1 MFVSGTVVGGNACS
15 LGADSRAG
23 WWIVNKVCT
32 CKGKQGKRA
41 PKAGEIFATLKQVV
55 EEGLTKELMSEQ
67 RSEGKEGG
75 NCVYISMK
83 CIPGRGDSQCKG
95 PGVGWSW
102 LPMQPCLGL

>member
-1 MFVSGTVVGGNACS
+1 MV
-15 LGADSRAG
+15 DS
-23 WWIVNKVCT
+23 
-32 CKGKQGKRA
+32 KQGMYVQRQARKESAQGR
-41 PKAGEIFATLKQVV
+41 GDFCNLKQVV